1 MPSISGNKDCIVG
14 DKFEIGDSSKTSTDY
29 YAVEV
34 LDIDESNLTAT
45 IRIHQ
50 RIARII
56 PDPQVVGQIF
66 AGVVVDGGEIVVVGG
81 QVKPV
86 PPRGPV
92 HQLVKEVARYLDV
105 ENSTDNVGMA
115 LTARREVLEGVFR
128 SLVNLYTAAEPI
140 SEEPP
145 RKSIRDNL
153 NP

>member
-1 MPSISGNKDCIVG
+1 M
-14 DKFEIGDSSKTSTDY
+14 
-29 YAVEV
+29 
-34 LDIDESNLTAT
+34 
-45 IRIHQ
+45 
-50 RIARII
+50 
-56 PDPQVVGQIF
+56 DPQVVGQIF
-66 AGVVVDGGEIVVVGG
+66 AGVAVDGGEIVVVGG

-86 PPRGPV
+86 PPRGQV